1 VIAVSATFNHI
12 PFKKESLTMSTA
24 NPNKLK
30 IKDIITVVLLAL
42 INVVIFFAS
51 SVLYATPITIILMP
65 VFFALL
71 EGIVYFIIGT
81 KVKKPGAILIYSI
94 VRAIMGGYLPYI
106 ILFILSGAIAELLLW
121 KMGYGNAKALTV
133 SYVINQ
139 VLAAFGSTII
149 PYAIAAK
156 AMADQM
162 VTDGRQDTIRG
173 IHTDVLIVHRHR
185 KDLMENILDGFQRVQ
200 RHLAIADDAIV
211 VAADIRLAN
220 VLELHH
226 ADLIPD
232 EPIVH
237 IDVIGEGM
245 LFQAHLVLTPQFK
258 QVIQGQAAL
267 RNADAICQVV
277 LDLLF
282 LFAQP
287 LQGCIID
294 GMTFT
299 VFCSPTVHIQPV
311 ALAVD
316 LAIFQNT
323 AFIIFTSLHINSP
336 FHSQNVEKEP
346 YAMSIP

>member
-1 VIAVSATFNHI
+1 
-12 PFKKESLTMSTA
+12 MSTA

-139 VLAAFGSTII
+139 VLAAIGSTII

-162 VTDGRQDTIRG
+162 VTDGRQDAILAASQMLQSWVSVALVAGVIVAAFIGAAIGKG
-173 IHTDVLIVHRHR
+173 IV
-185 KDLMENILDGFQRVQ
+185 KK
-200 RHLAIADDAIV
+200 HLAA
-211 VAADIRLAN
+211 
-220 VLELHH
+220 
-226 ADLIPD
+226 
-232 EPIVH
+232 
-237 IDVIGEGM
+237 
-245 LFQAHLVLTPQFK
+245 
-258 QVIQGQAAL
+258 
-267 RNADAICQVV
+267 
-277 LDLLF
+277 
-282 LFAQP
+282 
-287 LQGCIID
+287 
-294 GMTFT
+294 
-299 VFCSPTVHIQPV
+299 
-311 ALAVD
+311 
-316 LAIFQNT
+316 
-323 AFIIFTSLHINSP
+323 
-336 FHSQNVEKEP
+336 
-346 YAMSIP
+346 